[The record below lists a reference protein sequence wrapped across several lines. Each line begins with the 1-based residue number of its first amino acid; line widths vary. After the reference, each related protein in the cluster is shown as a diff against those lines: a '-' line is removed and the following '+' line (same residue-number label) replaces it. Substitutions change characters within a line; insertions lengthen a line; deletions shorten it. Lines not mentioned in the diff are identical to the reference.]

1 MASTGNKRSSG
12 ILTEF
17 ITKRTQLWQY
27 LNTSVDYFLR
37 SVGLRT
43 TDELIAGDLFD
54 NPCSLRKCENETIIF
69 GGESFQVYEL
79 KGIQQTMT
87 SSETAPGSGV
97 FSMVED
103 FGTVNVSVGPML
115 IIENSSVVVADNSA
129 APGGGFEHSP
139 IVSGAYV
146 DNLSAGGTS
155 QIEILYLQQNTFG
168 TVENQAVSVQGLA
181 TFQFGGELYVDIK
194 FMCQADATVTINR
207 L

>member
-1 MASTGNKRSSG
+1 MASTGKKRSSG

-27 LNTSVDYFLR
+27 LNTSVDFFLR
-37 SVGLRT
+37 SVGLRST
-43 TDELIAGDLFD
+43 TELIAGDSFD
-54 NPCSLRKCENETIIF
+54 SPCSLRKIENETLIF
-69 GGESFQVYEL
+69 GGQLFQVYEL
-79 KGIQQTMT
+79 KGFQQAFT
-87 SSETAPGSGV
+87 STETAPGSGIWEV
-97 FSMVED
+97 IED

-146 DNLSAGGTS
+146 DDLTAGSTS

-168 TVENQAVSVQGLA
+168 TVENQAISVQGVA
-181 TFQFGGELYVDIK
+181 SFQCAGELYVDIK
-194 FMCQADATVTINR
+194 FMVQQDATVTIER
-207 L
+207 I